1 MVNIGENRK
10 GSDRLDKNEAKIKA
24 IRDAKEAKRDAG
36 AAANPKTQGRLGTG
50 HIKRA

>member
-1 MVNIGENRK
+1 MVNIGSEPGRSVRK
-10 GSDRLDKNEAKIKA
+10 DKNEAKIKA